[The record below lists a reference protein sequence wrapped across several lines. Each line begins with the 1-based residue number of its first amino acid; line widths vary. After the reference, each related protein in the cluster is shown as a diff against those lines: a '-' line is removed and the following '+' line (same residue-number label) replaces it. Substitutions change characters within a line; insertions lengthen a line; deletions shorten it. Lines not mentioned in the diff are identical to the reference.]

1 MADVG
6 TELLAAL
13 VEKLMIDDEWIIVRP
28 RGFTWWSYR
37 LAQHVEVGPPV
48 SDGAHDVCTVRIWTE
63 VVRDADPAKDPAA
76 FLGLLNTQATLN
88 ALVWHPDAGA
98 IGEHCTA
105 YAHEDNLGWLV
116 DLLATAA
123 VIQNASAHGRAHRIA
138 QTCGGAPAATAHPTS
153 GPRAEMDEILQ
164 MPAQVLAPMGR
175 EASRFA
181 GPAMAGVAEFLTRQ
195 GIDGAATETEIG
207 FQAAFASPDSA
218 ATTEVPQSAVQIL
231 TDVPHPE
238 AGNGALVLLMPPESA
253 VFDDPA
259 ATANAL
265 NLAEA
270 KGQSGVPLLGAWC
283 PSPVEPDTAIA
294 YCSFLPNMIAGS
306 DADQL
311 EKQVL
316 FQRNRSVFASRW
328 LDD

>member
-6 TELLAAL
+6 TELLSRL
-13 VEKLMIDDEWIIVRP
+13 VEKLMIDDEWIIPRA

-37 LAQHVEVGPPV
+37 LAQHVEVGQPV
-48 SDGAHDVCTVRIWTE
+48 SDGALDVCTVRIWTE
-63 VVRDADPAKDPAA
+63 IVRDADPATNPAE

-88 ALVWHPDAGA
+88 ALVWHPDNGA
-98 IGEHCTA
+98 IGDHCTA
-105 YAHEDNLGWLV
+105 YVHKDNIDWLA

-123 VIQNASAHGRAHRIA
+123 VIQNASAHGRAHGIA
-138 QTCGGAPAATAHPTS
+138 QACGGAPAATVHPKS

-164 MPAQVLAPMGR
+164 MPAQVLAPAGR
-175 EASRFA
+175 EPSQFA
-181 GPAMAGVAEFLTRQ
+181 GPAMASVADFLHKH
-195 GIDGAATETEIG
+195 GIVGTASDTEISC
-207 FQAAFASPDSA
+207 QVAFAEPQVA
-218 ATTEVPQSAVQIL
+218 QAEVPVAVVQIL

-238 AGNGALVLLMPPESA
+238 AGNGALVLLAPPESA
-253 VFDDPA
+253 VIDDPA

-283 PSPVEPDTAIA
+283 PSPIDPDTAIA
-294 YCSFLPNMIAGS
+294 YCSFLPNMVATAGS
-306 DADQL
+306 DQL

-316 FQRNRSVFASRW
+316 FARNRSMFASQW
-328 LDD
+328 LD